1 MIILFIDREVTNY
14 MEKVIKRNKLTEH
27 ISYYISDNTIYLFQD
42 EYNFTKEDIKLLS
55 KRLSL
60 IIEENDISYIN
71 ITASEIEKKKD
82 LYRDLGFTL
91 SYYDVNKLNLLFKG
105 RKDKTKY
112 RCYGIMTK
120 SDFLNELMEDKKV
133 EDKKNEDNTKVVNS
147 NSGFVS
153 SMILLFGGIILLCY
167 LCVEGAIYL
176 VKQKGDIMLV
186 SDLLVILQ
194 KIIDISLVWMMVY
207 FILKNIKNNVKI
219 ILLFKGVLVIL
230 VIKILSDTLNL
241 TTIGLLLE
249 YVIMWGPLALI
260 IIFQPE
266 IRSILEHIGRK
277 QLLGRHKVLT
287 LDEREKLVY
296 EIMSAVDYLRKS
308 RIGALIVVERDI
320 SLNEYIERSKPIYGD
335 ISSELLIS
343 IFFPRNPLHDGGV
356 IIQGNKIT
364 SAGAVF
370 PISINSKISK
380 KLGTRHRAAIGISE
394 ESDAIA
400 IVVSEET
407 GKISIAVDGNLNYN
421 LSLDDARM
429 ILVEELKPKREVLL
443 DDEFVDEKEDD
454 NDEEA

>member
-1 MIILFIDREVTNY
+1 M
-14 MEKVIKRNKLTEH
+14 
-27 ISYYISDNTIYLFQD
+27 
-42 EYNFTKEDIKLLS
+42 
-55 KRLSL
+55 
-60 IIEENDISYIN
+60 
-71 ITASEIEKKKD
+71 
-82 LYRDLGFTL
+82 TL
-91 SYYDVNKLNLLFKG
+91 DSV
-105 RKDKTKY
+105 
-112 RCYGIMTK
+112 
-120 SDFLNELMEDKKV
+120 
-133 EDKKNEDNTKVVNS
+133 
-147 NSGFVS
+147 
-153 SMILLFGGIILLCY
+153 
-167 LCVEGAIYL
+167 
-176 VKQKGDIMLV
+176 
-186 SDLLVILQ
+186 LVILRA
-194 KIIDISLVWMMVY
+194 IIDISLVWMVIY
-207 FILKNIKNNVKI
+207 FILKNIKNNVKM
-219 ILLFKGVLVIL
+219 ILLFKGVFVVLIV
-230 VIKILSDTLNL
+230 KILSDTLNL

-249 YVIMWGPLALI
+249 YIIMWGPLALI

-296 EIMSAVDYLRKS
+296 EVMSAVDYLRKS
-308 RIGALIVVERDI
+308 RIGALIVLERDI
-320 SLNEYIERSKPIYGD
+320 SLNEYIERSKPIYAD

-407 GKISIAVDGNLNYN
+407 GKISIAVGGNLNYN

-429 ILVEELKPKREVLL
+429 ILIEELKPKKEVLL
-443 DDEFVDEKEDD
+443 DDEFEEEEGD
-454 NDEEA
+454 NNERA

>member
-1 MIILFIDREVTNY
+1 M
-14 MEKVIKRNKLTEH
+14 
-27 ISYYISDNTIYLFQD
+27 
-42 EYNFTKEDIKLLS
+42 
-55 KRLSL
+55 
-60 IIEENDISYIN
+60 
-71 ITASEIEKKKD
+71 
-82 LYRDLGFTL
+82 TL
-91 SYYDVNKLNLLFKG
+91 DSV
-105 RKDKTKY
+105 
-112 RCYGIMTK
+112 
-120 SDFLNELMEDKKV
+120 
-133 EDKKNEDNTKVVNS
+133 
-147 NSGFVS
+147 
-153 SMILLFGGIILLCY
+153 
-167 LCVEGAIYL
+167 
-176 VKQKGDIMLV
+176 
-186 SDLLVILQ
+186 LVILRA
-194 KIIDISLVWMMVY
+194 IIDISLVWMVIY
-207 FILKNIKNNVKI
+207 FILKNIKNNVKM
-219 ILLFKGVLVIL
+219 ILLFKGVFVVLIV
-230 VIKILSDTLNL
+230 KILSDTLNL

-277 QLLGRHKVLT
+277 QLLGRHKILT

-296 EIMSAVDYLRKS
+296 EVMSAVDYLRKS
-308 RIGALIVVERDI
+308 RIGALIVLERDI
-320 SLNEYIERSKPIYGD
+320 SLNEYIERSKPIYAD

-407 GKISIAVDGNLNYN
+407 GKISIAVGGNLNYN

-429 ILVEELKPKREVLL
+429 ILIEELKPKREVLL
-443 DDEFVDEKEDD
+443 DDEFEEEEEDNNEK
-454 NDEEA
+454 A

>member
-1 MIILFIDREVTNY
+1 M
-14 MEKVIKRNKLTEH
+14 
-27 ISYYISDNTIYLFQD
+27 
-42 EYNFTKEDIKLLS
+42 
-55 KRLSL
+55 
-60 IIEENDISYIN
+60 
-71 ITASEIEKKKD
+71 
-82 LYRDLGFTL
+82 TL
-91 SYYDVNKLNLLFKG
+91 DSV
-105 RKDKTKY
+105 
-112 RCYGIMTK
+112 
-120 SDFLNELMEDKKV
+120 
-133 EDKKNEDNTKVVNS
+133 
-147 NSGFVS
+147 
-153 SMILLFGGIILLCY
+153 
-167 LCVEGAIYL
+167 
-176 VKQKGDIMLV
+176 
-186 SDLLVILQ
+186 LVILRA
-194 KIIDISLVWMMVY
+194 IIDISLVWMVIY
-207 FILKNIKNNVKI
+207 FILKNIKNNVKM
-219 ILLFKGVLVIL
+219 ILLFKGVFVVLIV
-230 VIKILSDTLNL
+230 KILSDTLNL

-266 IRSILEHIGRK
+266 IRGILEHIGRK

-296 EIMSAVDYLRKS
+296 EVMSAVDYLRKS
-308 RIGALIVVERDI
+308 RIGALIVLERDI
-320 SLNEYIERSKPIYGD
+320 SLNEYIERSKPIYAD

-407 GKISIAVDGNLNYN
+407 GKISIAVGGNLNYN

-429 ILVEELKPKREVLL
+429 ILIEELKPKKEVLL
-443 DDEFVDEKEDD
+443 DDEFEEEEED
-454 NDEEA
+454 NNERA

>member
-1 MIILFIDREVTNY
+1 M
-14 MEKVIKRNKLTEH
+14 
-27 ISYYISDNTIYLFQD
+27 
-42 EYNFTKEDIKLLS
+42 
-55 KRLSL
+55 
-60 IIEENDISYIN
+60 
-71 ITASEIEKKKD
+71 
-82 LYRDLGFTL
+82 TL
-91 SYYDVNKLNLLFKG
+91 DSV
-105 RKDKTKY
+105 
-112 RCYGIMTK
+112 
-120 SDFLNELMEDKKV
+120 
-133 EDKKNEDNTKVVNS
+133 
-147 NSGFVS
+147 
-153 SMILLFGGIILLCY
+153 
-167 LCVEGAIYL
+167 
-176 VKQKGDIMLV
+176 
-186 SDLLVILQ
+186 LVILRA
-194 KIIDISLVWMMVY
+194 IIDISLVWMVIY
-207 FILKNIKNNVKI
+207 FILKSIKNNVKM
-219 ILLFKGVLVIL
+219 ILLFKGVFVVLIV
-230 VIKILSDTLNL
+230 KILSDTLNL

-296 EIMSAVDYLRKS
+296 EVMSAVDYLRKS
-308 RIGALIVVERDI
+308 RIGALIVLERDI
-320 SLNEYIERSKPIYGD
+320 SLNEYIERSKPIYAD

-407 GKISIAVDGNLNYN
+407 GKISIAVGGNLNYN

-429 ILVEELKPKREVLL
+429 ILIEELKPKRKVLL
-443 DDEFVDEKEDD
+443 DDEFEEEEEDNNEK
-454 NDEEA
+454 A